1 MDHYDFDIVVIGGGH
16 AGIEAASAPARLA
29 LNVALVTMDHGKTGL
44 MSCNPAIGG
53 LAKGQLVRE
62 IDALGGIMAKII
74 DRAGIHFK
82 MLNKSKG
89 PAVWSPRAQADRKYY
104 AQVAQ
109 EILAKNKNIT
119 VIEATASALI
129 INKNC
134 LKAVVLENG
143 QTLQARAAI
152 VTAGTFLN
160 GIIHIGLN
168 NFAAGRAGEKSTTGL
183 TECLLELGFETGRL
197 KTGTPPRLH
206 RDSINFEPFE
216 VQYPDNPP
224 SPFSYWTP
232 EINRNQI
239 NCYIGYT
246 NPVTHKILEKGFS
259 ESPMFTGRI
268 KSVGP
273 RYCPSIEDKVNR
285 FSERN
290 RHQLFL
296 EPEGYNDP
304 EIYLNGFS
312 TSLPEKIQVEAVHA
326 IKGLEKAEILR
337 LGYAVEYDFFPP
349 HQLKYTLETKKVN
362 NLYFAGQVNG
372 TSGYEEAAAQGLM
385 AGINAALKLKGE
397 APLQLARSEAYI
409 GVMVD
414 DLINKSTLEP
424 YRMFTSRAEFRLQ
437 LRQDNADLRLAHYGY
452 KLGMLAPEEYHQIE
466 HKQAEVLELGKL
478 VQKTKIS
485 PDEFFAC
492 CGKYSKP
499 LKNSLRVSELVKRPE
514 VKLETLIKSKYDN
527 KYSSAAVQEV
537 QFNIKYN
544 GYIKRNQAMIERFQH
559 YEKKSIPVSF
569 NYQAIKALSVEA
581 IEKLE
586 KIRPAS
592 FGQASRISGVTPAD
606 LSVLLIHLER
616 FRNEVNVSRE
626 T

>member
-466 HKQAEVLELGKL
+466 HKQAEVLELGKW